1 MSLEPKK
8 ATQKPTTSTTMAVD
22 STREESTTK
31 EMTALAILV
40 SRRHSRNPVTPPAP
54 AAERKTFRE
63 IFCSRLAPEPAVVTP
78 SPPLATS
85 GTATPSN
92 AGPEPKPIAAR
103 KPSEPTQPLA
113 GPDIAAQE
121 EPTHGVRLH
130 EMSDPPRQNVD
141 KEEALGQDNVAEHGF
156 KTLKDSRWAKED
168 APPAQMAERQRRR
181 NRTTRRPKKESGWA
195 KDEEEAPQHQDPPR
209 LLMDMDEFK
218 REIARYNLKTLK
230 DSRWAD

>member
-1 MSLEPKK
+1 
-8 ATQKPTTSTTMAVD
+8 
-22 STREESTTK
+22 
-31 EMTALAILV
+31 
-40 SRRHSRNPVTPPAP
+40 
-54 AAERKTFRE
+54 
-63 IFCSRLAPEPAVVTP
+63 
-78 SPPLATS
+78 
-85 GTATPSN
+85 
-92 AGPEPKPIAAR
+92 
-103 KPSEPTQPLA
+103 
-113 GPDIAAQE
+113 
-121 EPTHGVRLH
+121 
-130 EMSDPPRQNVD
+130 MSDPPRQNVD